1 MKRTA
6 TTLALLAG
14 LGGGGCATSDT
25 QVARAPQAQQQPQQS
40 VGGFGTV
47 TRGKQV
53 DNLQGPMGEPVM
65 AVRGAMPNGVR
76 PVGATT
82 LVGQGSPIRPAG
94 GPGVVTAADGSTGA
108 FVPGV
113 GGNSIRQANYVAG
126 VREAMG
132 QLGQGNATGPNG
144 PKMPNYGI
152 VPVPTMG
159 PPGAVAAVGALT
171 GGAMR
176 GPAVMGRSSINFT
189 GPAGMKVTWQLPD
202 GSFNDE
208 ANALTAPKEYNF
220 LQGQVYR
227 LRLSSILPDFPGK
240 SFYPTLEVAP
250 ANPKSLTFL
259 SHASV
264 PITFAADDFAQAKA
278 GNLVVKVIYL
288 PDPINQDF
296 STVVGAEEVVS
307 TRLEPGAD
315 PVAEAQRRGTILAVI
330 RMGNIDLENRVSP
343 SMTAP
348 APGAVP
354 PGFALPPGAGGPLMV
369 PPGAPLPGPAP
380 APVPPKPSTDTV
392 PPKKVEVAPPK
403 TGGSGEAPKTG
414 ALPLAP
420 VAPTNPPG
428 TASVSTS
435 APAALPALPLPP
447 SAPTDLPPAPIAPV
461 APPKAPTKT
470 K

>member
-25 QVARAPQAQQQPQQS
+25 QTARAPQAQQQT

-47 TRGKQV
+47 THGKQV

-65 AVRGAMPNGVR
+65 AVRGATPGGVR
-76 PVGATT
+76 TASATT

-94 GPGVVTAADGSTGA
+94 GTNVVTANDRGTGM

-113 GGNSIRQANYVAG
+113 GGTAIRQTNYISG
-126 VREAMG
+126 IKESLG
-132 QLGQGNATGPNG
+132 QLGTPVGGGGGAPN
-144 PKMPNYGI
+144 MPNYGI

-159 PPGAVAAVGALT
+159 PPGAVAYVGPMAGAV
-171 GGAMR
+171 R
-176 GPAVMGRSSINFT
+176 GPMVTGRSSINFT

-250 ANPKSLTFL
+250 GNPKSLTFL
-259 SHASV
+259 SHSSV
-264 PITFAADDFAQAKA
+264 PLTFAADDFAQAKA

-348 APGAVP
+348 APGAGGPP
-354 PGFALPPGAGGPLMV
+354 PGFGPPPGAGGPLMV
-369 PPGAPLPGPAP
+369 PPGPPLSSPT
-380 APVPPKPSTDTV
+380 PVPPKPTTDTL

-403 TGGSGEAPKTG
+403 TS

-420 VAPTNPPG
+420 VAPANPPG
-428 TASVSTS
+428 TASVNTS

-447 SAPTDLPPAPIAPV
+447 AAPTDLPPAPLAPV
-461 APPKAPTKT
+461 APPKAPTKS